1 VPWSHCDA
9 ARCSASV
16 TDGQGGPETF
26 HVRCLLLLLLLLLP
40 GYKIPRGGLFEY
52 VSAAN
57 YTAETLEWLGYAV
70 ACGSASLA
78 PWAFALATACNLA
91 PRARSHHAW
100 YKQKF
105 GAAYPA
111 SRSAF
116 IPFVW

>member
-1 VPWSHCDA
+1 
-9 ARCSASV
+9 
-16 TDGQGGPETF
+16 
-26 HVRCLLLLLLLLLP
+26 LLLLPLLLMLLLLLP
-40 GYKIPRGGLFEY
+40 GYKIPTGGLFEY

-57 YTAETLEWLGYAV
+57 YTAETLEWLGYAI
-70 ACGSASLA
+70 ACGTASLA

-105 GAAYPA
+105 GAGYPA
-111 SRSAF
+111 SRRAF